1 MYEEEDV
8 SHSFFRDDE
17 LLSAYGARGF
27 YDLRSRKRWE
37 PDLSKPHMGVV
48 VCDASRSNL
57 GTLASEI
64 AAAITVLKFRFRRGD
79 FVDFHTI
86 PVSPLLL
93 PQALSG
99 S

>member
-1 MYEEEDV
+1 MYKEEDV

-17 LLSAYGARGF
+17 LLTAYGARGF

-37 PDLSKPHMGVV
+37 SDLSKPHMGVT
-48 VCDASRSNL
+48 VCDASRSSL

-86 PVSPLLL
+86 PVSPLPISLA
-93 PQALSG
+93 PSG